1 MAGFAHALGHVLKT
15 GFDLTETGQRYNQ
28 SKLKEQQQNNALDQA
43 DEEFANHMMQT
54 GARPVINGAVKRDL
68 TSDDGTTVPNALVD
82 KADPGRVITH
92 KLRNGQKV
100 QYEIATPEE
109 QIGRQA
115 LLLHQQF
122 TDPNA
127 VSTREGQRGEAAA
140 TAGANAEATA
150 AGTARAGAAARE
162 SRLATEGVD
171 VPSSLDSIFP
181 GISQIPGTPATPA
194 SSEQITPGIS
204 LETNAQPG
212 TPAKP
217 RKLLPAELGS
227 LTTAAEGAA
236 NVKSQVDQRAMTKA
250 VQQLSSA
257 DDQASYDAVRQANP
271 DATASWPSIFHPAIK
286 ASLLR
291 QNVPVEKQP
300 EYDIQNLT
308 RQAMDS
314 MTHDPAT
321 VDAEID
327 KIIPPAGDT
336 KALNDRTKTS
346 VRLAISQGDLK
357 GARALI
363 KDASDKLSD
372 EEKAVIVA
380 KNTAGTKI
388 YVAGAEAAAKNA
400 ANVASSGLTEDD
412 LAREGR
418 QLAIT
423 GQSAQ
428 LGNGSGPVK
437 AKILHYKNQ
446 FARDSGLTPKDMA
459 TAAAAYKGD
468 SKSLAAMI
476 ASRDQ
481 IGSFEQTAQKNLDQ
495 FLDLAGKIPDTGV
508 PWLNTPIR
516 DLDEKVVGS
525 ANMAAVNAAREV
537 ANNEIAKVTS
547 GGGLG
552 GVLSDAA
559 RNEVKSY
566 NPASAT
572 FAQTKAVAAVLK
584 KDMANRMQSFD
595 TTIGDIQNRIANPGG
610 AQIPPAGGAPAAAAA
625 PPAAGKV
632 TKTLGQTVTLKDG
645 RVGKVSSLHADGT
658 YDLVD
663 PKTGVALAPIAA
675 K

>member
-1 MAGFAHALGHVLKT
+1 MSGFAHALGHVLKT
-15 GFDLTETGQRYNQ
+15 GFDLTDVGQRYNASQ
-28 SKLKEQQQNNALDQA
+28 LKQRQEYNALQQQ
-43 DEEFANHMMQT
+43 DEEFANHMMQI

-68 TSDDGTTVPNALVD
+68 VDDQGSTIPNALVD
-82 KADPGRVITH
+82 KADSSRIITH
-92 KLRNGQKV
+92 KLANGQKV
-100 QYEIATPEE
+100 QYELATPEE

-115 LLLHQQF
+115 MLLHQQF
-122 TDPNA
+122 ADPNA
-127 VSTREGQRGEAAA
+127 VATREGQRGEAAQ
-140 TAGANAEATA
+140 TVGANAEATA

-162 SRLATEGVD
+162 SRLETEGVP
-171 VPSSLDSIFP
+171 VPSSLDSVFP
-181 GISQIPGTPATPA
+181 GISTIPGTPATR
-194 SSEQITPGIS
+194 EQITPGIAQ
-204 LETNAQPG
+204 ETNA

-227 LTTAAEGAA
+227 LTTAAEGAS

-257 DDQASYDAVRQANP
+257 DDQATYDAVRQANP
-271 DATASWPSIFHPAIK
+271 EATASWPQIFHPAIK

-308 RQAMDS
+308 KQAMDS

-321 VDAEID
+321 VDAKID
-327 KIIPPAGDT
+327 EVIPPAGDT
-336 KALNDRTKTS
+336 AKLNIRTKGL
-346 VRLAISQGDLK
+346 VRSAMARGDLK
-357 GARALI
+357 GAQAVI
-363 KDASDKLSD
+363 KDASDQIGKT
-372 EEKAVIVA
+372 ETAVATAKA
-380 KNTAGTKI
+380 TAPIKI
-388 YVAGAEAAAKNA
+388 NIAGAEQTVKANA
-400 ANVASSGLTEDD
+400 AMAASGLTDD
-412 LAREGR
+412 DIAREGR

-428 LGNGSGPVK
+428 LGNGSAAVK
-437 AKILHYKNQ
+437 ARILHAKNQ
-446 FARDSGLTPKDMA
+446 FARDSGLGPKDLA

-495 FLDLAGKIPDTGV
+495 FLQLAGQIPDTGI

-516 DLDEKVVGS
+516 DLDASVVGS

-559 RNEVKSY
+559 RKEVQGY
-566 NPASAT
+566 NPKNAT
-572 FAQTKAVAAVLK
+572 FAQTKAVASILR
-584 KDMANRMQSFD
+584 KDMANRMTSFNQ
-595 TTIGDIQNRIANPGG
+595 TIGDIEKRIANPG
-610 AQIPPAGGAPAAAAA
+610 APAATPAATPAAA
-625 PPAAGKV
+625 GARKV
-632 TKTLGQTVTLKDG
+632 GDTVTLKDG
-645 RVGKVSSLHADGT
+645 TTAKITEILPNGKYKVE
-658 YDLVD
+658 
-663 PKTGVALAPIAA
+663 
-675 K
+675 